1 MAVDDDARM
10 KIGKSKKLSM
20 VAQIN
25 QRVIESTGGGDDE
38 NSADRLT
45 AAINSLIQQTNEGW
59 IFRGL
64 FIKNK
69 NRIFPR

>member
-10 KIGKSKKLSM
+10 KIGKSKKSSM

-25 QRVIESTGGGDDE
+25 QRVIESTGDDDE

-45 AAINSLIQQTNEGW
+45 ADINSLIQQTNEGW
-59 IFRGL
+59 IFRGA
-64 FIKNK
+64 FKNK
-69 NRIFPR
+69 K